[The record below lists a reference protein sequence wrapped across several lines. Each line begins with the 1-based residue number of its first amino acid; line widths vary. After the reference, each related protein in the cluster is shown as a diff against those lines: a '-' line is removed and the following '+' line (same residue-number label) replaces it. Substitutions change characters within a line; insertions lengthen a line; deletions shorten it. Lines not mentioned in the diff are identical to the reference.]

1 MLTPKDETWDY
12 DMWWDAI
19 QSETD
24 KDEEQEE

>member
-19 QSETD
+19 QSEAD
-24 KDEEQEE
+24 NEEQEE